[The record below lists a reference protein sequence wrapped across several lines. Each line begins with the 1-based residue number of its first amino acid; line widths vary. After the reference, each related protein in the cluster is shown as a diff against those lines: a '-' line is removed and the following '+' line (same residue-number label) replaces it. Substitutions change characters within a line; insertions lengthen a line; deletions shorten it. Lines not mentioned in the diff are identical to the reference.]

1 VGGKLVGAEEM
12 RSSRWVWT
20 ELSKA
25 IRTWGRGGEKRKRK
39 EKEERLDFTASA
51 GSNIEGCR

>member
-1 VGGKLVGAEEM
+1 M